1 MPYAHSRPMPTPGLR
16 GPLLKRVPHVTL
28 ERLYTYSLS
37 NREFSTPKKAVFLSN
52 ITD

>member
-1 MPYAHSRPMPTPGLR
+1 MRNHAEGDI
-16 GPLLKRVPHVTL
+16 
-28 ERLYTYSLS
+28 YTYSLS